1 MRITNRLKLMAALA
15 WLLGSLL
22 LFTSAVDYNEDPTI
36 GETGWGQLCARSMLG
51 VFEGKVEIAMISAG
65 ELPSL
70 GPMPKVDEQPKWDK
84 LKDLEFVL
92 VKISGADLMTALGRS
107 AKYMPRKNANLLHLT
122 GLSIFCKRNGET
134 NIVTAA
140 SVGAKPIV
148 PGETYRVA
156 MTKFLA
162 TGGGP
167 FVGLRSLEVVTKD
180 PHSLQRQIRLKMF
193 PRGKIAPPASSYL
206 FPSVT

>member
-1 MRITNRLKLMAALA
+1 MV
-15 WLLGSLL
+15 LLVSLL
-22 LFTSAVDYNEDPTI
+22 LFTGAANYNEDPTI

-84 LKDLEFVL
+84 LKDLDFVL
-92 VKISGADLMTALGRS
+92 VKISGADLMTAIGRS

-122 GLSIFCKRNGET
+122 GLSVFCKRNGET

-148 PGETYRVA
+148 ASETYRVA

-193 PRGKIAPPASSYL
+193 PRGKIAPPVSSYV
-206 FPSVT
+206 FP

>member
-1 MRITNRLKLMAALA
+1 MRITNRMKFTAALA
-15 WLLGSLL
+15 ALLGSVFLL
-22 LFTSAVDYNEDPTI
+22 TSAISYNEDPTV

-51 VFEGKVEIAMISAG
+51 VFEGKVDIALISAG

-70 GPMPKVDEQPKWDK
+70 GEMPKVDEQPNWEQ
-84 LKDLEFVL
+84 LKDIEFVL

-107 AKYMPRKNANLLHLT
+107 AKYMPRKNANLLHIT
-122 GLSIFCKRNGET
+122 GLSVFCRRNGET

-167 FVGLRSLEVVTKD
+167 FVGLKSLEVVTKD
-180 PHSLQRQIRLKMF
+180 PHSLQRQIRLKLF
-193 PRGKIAPPASSYL
+193 PRGKIAPPVSSYI
-206 FPSVT
+206 FP

>member
-1 MRITNRLKLMAALA
+1 MRITNRLKFMAALA
-15 WLLGSLL
+15 ALLGSVFLL
-22 LFTSAVDYNEDPTI
+22 TSAISYNEDPTVS
-36 GETGWGQLCARSMLG
+36 ETGWGQLCARAMLG
-51 VFEGKVEIAMISAG
+51 VFEGKVDIALISGG

-70 GPMPKVDEQPKWDK
+70 GEMPKVDQQPNWEK
-84 LKDLEFVL
+84 LKDIEFVL

-122 GLSIFCKRNGET
+122 GLSVFCKRNGET

-148 PGETYRVA
+148 PSETYRVA

-167 FVGLRSLEVVTKD
+167 FVGLKSLEVVTKD

-193 PRGKIAPPASSYL
+193 PRGKIAPPVSSYI
-206 FPSVT
+206 FP